1 MYCSKCGAQNR
12 EDADKCVICGTA
24 LMKPPPEPATPAEP
38 AATAPG
44 APPPPPSAPA
54 APPTAESAPAQVPTM
69 ESPPNYLVWAILS
82 TLFCCWP
89 TGIVAIVFAAGVSS
103 KMTAGD
109 IDGARKSSQN
119 AKLWTWI
126 TFGLGLAGFV
136 LVFVF
141 ALIGAASGY

>member
-12 EDADKCVICGTA
+12 DDADKCVICGTP
-24 LMKPPPEPATPAEP
+24 LVKPPPEPAESSSTV
-38 AATAPG
+38 
-44 APPPPPSAPA
+44 PPPPTGRPEVA
-54 APPTAESAPAQVPTM
+54 APPAALTPAM

-89 TGIVAIVFAAGVSS
+89 TGIAAIVFAAQVSS
-103 KMTAGD
+103 KMQAGD
-109 IDGARKSSQN
+109 IDGARRSSAN
-119 AKLWTWI
+119 AKLWCWI
-126 TFGLGLAGFV
+126 TFGLGLAGFL